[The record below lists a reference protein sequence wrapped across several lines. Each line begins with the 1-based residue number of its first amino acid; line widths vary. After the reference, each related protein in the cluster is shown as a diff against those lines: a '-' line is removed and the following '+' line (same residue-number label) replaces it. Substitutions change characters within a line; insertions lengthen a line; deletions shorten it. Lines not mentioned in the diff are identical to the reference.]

1 MKLVS
6 IDALW
11 LRHTQIHTQSSC
23 KGNQITKK
31 MNKETTALVVWSLK
45 RLKNPW
51 HWPLKKTKTRN
62 THTHKTHQTKKKE
75 REPDARSTTVGQWL
89 SVERWRR
96 SCTRHTDRHTHT
108 HKKREALSLFS
119 TRLRLSFVG
128 CFYKHN
134 SFLSLFFPTE
144 NNLLN
149 TQSRTPSRNCCRRLQ
164 QQNKEEKK
172 TASLVHFQ
180 SQLKFVLKCFS
191 LETAQTIYQGLFY
204 IYDRFVLSFSLKRQ
218 EGIHLRRNILFKS
231 RGQIFIQRATI
242 VCNLSIPILGLENK
256 TKKKKRHAHC
266 KRERRRMIGLPLG
279 SKINGRRSCKI

>member
-89 SVERWRR
+89 SVERWRG

-108 HKKREALSLFS
+108 KSERLFLSSRQDSASLSLAAFI
-119 TRLRLSFVG
+119 
-128 CFYKHN
+128 
-134 SFLSLFFPTE
+134 
-144 NNLLN
+144 N
-149 TQSRTPSRNCCRRLQ
+149 T
-164 QQNKEEKK
+164 
-172 TASLVHFQ
+172 
-180 SQLKFVLKCFS
+180 
-191 LETAQTIYQGLFY
+191 
-204 IYDRFVLSFSLKRQ
+204 
-218 EGIHLRRNILFKS
+218 ILFS
-231 RGQIFIQRATI
+231 PFFFLQ
-242 VCNLSIPILGLENK
+242 K
-256 TKKKKRHAHC
+256 TTF
-266 KRERRRMIGLPLG
+266 
-279 SKINGRRSCKI
+279 